1 MPSLFVL
8 FVPIIF
14 SILVDDTMGD
24 TTNVAS
30 LSASI
35 ELSTP
40 VSDVLDNKNTNRV
53 WRSIVDSH

>member
-53 WRSIVDSH
+53 